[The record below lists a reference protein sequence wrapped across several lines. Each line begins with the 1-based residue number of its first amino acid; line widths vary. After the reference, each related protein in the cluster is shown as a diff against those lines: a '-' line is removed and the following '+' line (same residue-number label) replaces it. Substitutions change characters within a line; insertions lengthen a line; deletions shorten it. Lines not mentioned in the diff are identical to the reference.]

1 MNQKFEDYLRS
12 TKEVGYTEK
21 VLHSILDVA
30 GLPGARLGEM
40 VLLETGQKGQVSAL
54 TKEAVEVLVL
64 SKQEA
69 AVGTRVVRTGRKLA
83 ADVGENLL
91 GRTIEVSGRVVSGG
105 DMTGGEWELRDVD
118 ITPSG
123 ISNRNKITKPIST
136 GVIMVDLMIPL
147 GRGQRELVV
156 GDRKTGKSH
165 FLLQMMVAQARE
177 GNVCVYAAVGKKRTE
192 ILKVENYL
200 EKQKVMD
207 KCVIVAASSE
217 DSAGEIYLC
226 PYVGMTISEY
236 FRDRGRDVL
245 LVLDDMTTHAKF
257 YRELS
262 LLSGRFPGRDSY
274 PGDIFHVHSKLVE
287 RAGNFKIGNKEVSIT
302 CIPVVESVMG
312 DITGYIQTNM
322 MSMTDGHIYFDSDLF
337 YRGRRPAVNPFISVT
352 RVGRQTQQALGRDIA
367 RVLFELLNSYEK
379 TQSFL
384 KFGAE
389 LGENSRQILAMGDR
403 GLAFFDQ
410 PPDSP
415 VPPSLQKLLMAS
427 LISGMWA
434 GKDTAK
440 VLEKFAA
447 SPELVNAVE
456 EIISRSKSLNEL
468 IEEARKQNEKL
479 KILWN

>member
-1 MNQKFEDYLRS
+1 
-12 TKEVGYTEK
+12 
-21 VLHSILDVA
+21 
-30 GLPGARLGEM
+30 
-40 VLLETGQKGQVSAL
+40 
-54 TKEAVEVLVL
+54 
-64 SKQEA
+64 
-69 AVGTRVVRTGRKLA
+69 
-83 ADVGENLL
+83 
-91 GRTIEVSGRVVSGG
+91 
-105 DMTGGEWELRDVD
+105 
-118 ITPSG
+118 
-123 ISNRNKITKPIST
+123 
-136 GVIMVDLMIPL
+136 
-147 GRGQRELVV
+147 
-156 GDRKTGKSH
+156 
-165 FLLQMMVAQARE
+165 
-177 GNVCVYAAVGKKRTE
+177 
-192 ILKVENYL
+192 
-200 EKQKVMD
+200 
-207 KCVIVAASSE
+207 
-217 DSAGEIYLC
+217 
-226 PYVGMTISEY
+226 
-236 FRDRGRDVL
+236 
-245 LVLDDMTTHAKF
+245 
-257 YRELS
+257 
-262 LLSGRFPGRDSY
+262 
-274 PGDIFHVHSKLVE
+274 
-287 RAGNFKIGNKEVSIT
+287 
-302 CIPVVESVMG
+302 VVESVMG

-403 GLAFFDQ
+403 VLAFFDQ

-456 EIISRSKSLNEL
+456 EIISRSQSLNEL